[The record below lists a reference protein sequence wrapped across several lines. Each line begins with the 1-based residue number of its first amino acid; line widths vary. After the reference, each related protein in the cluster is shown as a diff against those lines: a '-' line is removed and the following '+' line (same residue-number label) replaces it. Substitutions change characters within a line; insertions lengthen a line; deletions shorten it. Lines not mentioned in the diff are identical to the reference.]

1 MFDIPCSGTHAHA
14 FVSSFIDLKDLL
26 TTKIKTK
33 DGFEVEF
40 VENVIRNLHKLF
52 PGAKTNEGELAAFI
66 SYAQASPSGFLAL
79 VDTYDVLNSGIP
91 NFLAVAVTLHLIAG
105 YRPLGI
111 RLDSGDLAY
120 QSKFARE
127 QFQKASKTFDI
138 PIHDMTIV
146 ASNDISESALI
157 ALNEAGHS
165 IDTFGIGTNLVTCL
179 SQPALG
185 GVYKLV
191 EIEGNPRI
199 KLSAE
204 LSKVTIPGR
213 KSAYRLYSKDGPA
226 MDLLQSADSP
236 APTPGERILCRHPF
250 NNLKRAYIRPS
261 KVEPLFNLVWNGKL
275 VQELPKLAQNREY
288 CMAQLSQL
296 REDHKR
302 VVNPTPYKVSVSEE
316 LFKYMHELWEN
327 ECPIHEIE

>member
-1 MFDIPCSGTHAHA
+1 VSG
-14 FVSSFIDLKDLL
+14 V
-26 TTKIKTK
+26 
-33 DGFEVEF
+33 EVEF
-40 VENVIRNLHKLF
+40 VGQVQRNLQKLF
-52 PGAKTNEGELAAFI
+52 PESKTNEGELAAFI
-66 SYAQASPSGFLAL
+66 SYAQSSPSGFLAL

-91 NFLAVAVTLHLIAG
+91 NFLAVAVTLQLVGG
-105 YRPLGI
+105 YKPVGI

-127 QFQKASKTFDI
+127 HFEKASQMFGISIT
-138 PIHDMTIV
+138 DMNIV

-165 IDTFGIGTNLVTCL
+165 INTFGIGTNLVTCL

-191 EIEGNPRI
+191 EIDGNPRI

-213 KSAYRLYSKDGPA
+213 KAAYRLYSKDGPA
-226 MDLLQSADSP
+226 MDLLQPADASAP
-236 APTPGERILCRHPF
+236 IPGERILCRHPF

-275 VQELPKLAQNREY
+275 SFELPTLEENRRFCIE
-288 CMAQLSQL
+288 QLSQL

-302 VVNPTPYKVSVSEE
+302 VVNPTPYKVSVSED
-316 LFKYMHELWEN
+316 LFKYMHDLWEN